1 MRSEGLVG
9 GELISEDILI
19 VDIPK
24 DELMEL
30 LRVIERKRR
39 TLYEIKRFAFF
50 VTVIPYYVKYICV

>member
-24 DELMEL
+24 DELTEL
-30 LRVIERKRR
+30 LRVIERKKANP
-39 TLYEIKRFAFF
+39 L
-50 VTVIPYYVKYICV
+50 

>member
-19 VDIPK
+19 ANVQK

-30 LRVIERKRR
+30 FRVIEKKRR
-39 TLYEIKRFAFF
+39 TLYEIKGFAFF
-50 VTVIPYYVKYICV
+50 CYR